1 MFNLH
6 ACLFDSN
13 ICPIIFLCNV
23 ETGRILGH
31 LNFSRPVEEIG
42 YVKADSQKWC
52 WQERNSFSFYC
63 YYKKN
68 PVDLSSR
75 RLKFCTIC
83 KLWFPS
89 ESSNKI
95 HLFLFLRSKLTT
107 VTGFYKTI
115 NIVTIGPS
123 TDFLVWFL

>member
-1 MFNLH
+1 MHVYLIQIYVQSYFCVMLKPAEYWDILTSQDPLKKSAVWRQIHKND
-6 ACLFDSN
+6 A
-13 ICPIIFLCNV
+13 
-23 ETGRILGH
+23 GR
-31 LNFSRPVEEIG
+31 REIAS
-42 YVKADSQKWC
+42 V
-52 WQERNSFSFYC
+52 FIVIM
-63 YYKKN
+63 KKK